1 MRKEAGRKVWRAGR
15 GLGALAAL
23 ALWAGPANAQEPSE
37 RGRWLPWLGCWQ
49 AVGEGAQ
56 ALGEGMA
63 ALCVSE
69 RDGASGVELLTVVNG
84 EVSSRRVLM
93 ADGEQRAVEQAGCTG
108 WERARWSG
116 DGQRVYLRSELSCE
130 GGTRRITSGVL
141 SMATPTEWLD
151 LQSVEAGGYPV
162 VRMRRYRPAPESVAR
177 QAGVRSPEGVALALE
192 TARTAAAQPL
202 SVEDVAEASRE
213 LGSQT
218 LEMLL
223 YERGGLFEVDAEALL
238 ALDEAGVDPK
248 VIDLVVAL
256 AYPDVFGVNAA
267 ARTVGVL
274 PDEPTAA
281 ELASARAPRVYGTF
295 YDPWGPFGYGSGYGY
310 GSRWGSYY
318 SPFGWGNPYGWRYT
332 GGGPVII
339 IQPPDDVGGG
349 RGPVRYV
356 KGRGYTRAS
365 SSDAGAT
372 RSSPP
377 RGSSTV
383 GRTGSSTSS
392 GSATTTGSSGSSGS
406 SGSTGRTAKPRTGG
420 GGG

>member
-1 MRKEAGRKVWRAGR
+1 
-15 GLGALAAL
+15 
-23 ALWAGPANAQEPSE
+23 
-37 RGRWLPWLGCWQ
+37 
-49 AVGEGAQ
+49 
-56 ALGEGMA
+56 
-63 ALCVSE
+63 
-69 RDGASGVELLTVVNG
+69 
-84 EVSSRRVLM
+84 
-93 ADGEQRAVEQAGCTG
+93 
-108 WERARWSG
+108 
-116 DGQRVYLRSELSCE
+116 
-130 GGTRRITSGVL
+130 
-141 SMATPTEWLD
+141 MATPAEWLD

-162 VRMRRYRPAPESVAR
+162 VRMRRYRPAPESLAR
-177 QAGVRSPEGVALALE
+177 QVGVRSPEGVALALE

-223 YERGGLFEVDAEALL
+223 YERGGLFEVDAEKLV
-238 ALDEAGVDPK
+238 ALDEAGVDPN

-274 PDEPTAA
+274 PDEPTVA

-295 YDPWGPFGYGSGYGY
+295 YDPYGPFGYGYGY

-349 RGPVRYV
+349 GGPVRYV

-365 SSDAGAT
+365 SSDAGTT

-377 RGSSTV
+377 RGSSSVT
-383 GRTGSSTSS
+383 RTGSSTSS
-392 GSATTTGSSGSSGS
+392 GAATTTGSSGS